1 MPRGEYGSRYGEL
14 PREERLK
21 DALQTLEHGID
32 SILSSEVFA
41 SYLQMLARFH
51 SYSFGNVV
59 LIWTKSNE
67 RWGGNGRYREGVF
80 SPNPSPSMPA
90 MIADDTCCT
99 VSRVRFKIVLGYPDG
114 RLDEEPVE
122 ELAQHIVHAATDVD
136 ALLVFDEGGITGH
149 PDHRAATRAAL
160 AAAQTLD
167 LPVLAWTIPPSV
179 AAALNAEY
187 GTTFVPREDME
198 HGIEIE
204 VDRTLQL
211 KAIAC
216 HRSQC
221 SDNPVLWRRLE
232 LQGTR
237 EYLVWLWPPG

>member
-99 VSRVRFKIVLGYPDG
+99 VSRVRFKT
-114 RLDEEPVE
+114 
-122 ELAQHIVHAATDVD
+122 A
-136 ALLVFDEGGITGH
+136 
-149 PDHRAATRAAL
+149 
-160 AAAQTLD
+160 
-167 LPVLAWTIPPSV
+167 
-179 AAALNAEY
+179 
-187 GTTFVPREDME
+187 
-198 HGIEIE
+198 
-204 VDRTLQL
+204 
-211 KAIAC
+211 
-216 HRSQC
+216 RS
-221 SDNPVLWRRLE
+221 
-232 LQGTR
+232 
-237 EYLVWLWPPG
+237 